1 MLDIAFRPLRE
12 GVLAMYPRHG
22 TVEVSEVKTV
32 AYGVHEIPV
41 YVFRLYDG
49 RLVTL
54 PISRAESRGIR
65 RLRLDEGSYREN
77 REQRKRVRPEPTKA
91 CSKISTPTQ
100 TLSERSQANPR
111 QNPEPAPPFRT
122 GDHHPSIPGWVR
134 RKDGTWGP
142 MRR

>member
-77 REQRKRVRPEPTKA
+77 REQRKRVRSGPETDATVRALPK
-91 CSKISTPTQ
+91 
-100 TLSERSQANPR
+100 RSQANPR